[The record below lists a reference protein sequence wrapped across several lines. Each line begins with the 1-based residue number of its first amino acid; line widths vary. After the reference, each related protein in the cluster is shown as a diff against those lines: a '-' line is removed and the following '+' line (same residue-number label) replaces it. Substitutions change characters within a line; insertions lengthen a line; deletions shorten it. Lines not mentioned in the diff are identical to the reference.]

1 MTELKNRDQY
11 LRLLS
16 ACREYQARADDAASA
31 WGLRAPAPAPD
42 GTLEYADSYRRDLIY
57 QAKMRLPDGHELRK
71 VKVRSVRGCPESILN
86 VFEQDIYAA
95 SKAAASRNDTVP
107 RGEMRE
113 VEKVDPRNG
122 QKTRDFYGRDS
133 FVLLPNFGVPTIFLD
148 KKRPFNMLGGYREG
162 RRARIRNPSTEP
174 GWFRGR

>member
-1 MTELKNRDQY
+1 MTELKTRDQY

-16 ACREYQARADDAASA
+16 VCREYQARADEAASA
-31 WGLRAPAPAPD
+31 WGTRAPAPAPD

-71 VKVRSVRGCPESILN
+71 VKVRSVRGCPESVLN

-107 RGEMRE
+107 LGEMRE
-113 VEKVDPRNG
+113 VATVDPKNG
-122 QKTRDFYGRDS
+122 LKIISFYGQEH
-133 FVLLPNFGVPTIFLD
+133 FTKQMN
-148 KKRPFNMLGGYREG
+148 RPG
-162 RRARIRNPSTEP
+162 RRVISFNTSNGPVSASGSFLR
-174 GWFRGR
+174 